1 MMASPGRK
9 YSKTA
14 GSVPVHFVIADGIV
28 AMEGNGPL
36 NGKPRPLGKIV
47 LADDPVAA
55 DATCARL
62 MGFHPERI
70 VHLNEGSRF
79 LGNSARA
86 FIDQV
91 GETVAFPE
99 TPFQV
104 VQEFHHLH
112 AL

>member
-1 MMASPGRK
+1 MLLCR
-9 YSKTA
+9 
-14 GSVPVHFVIADGIV
+14 F
-28 AMEGNGPL
+28 E
-36 NGKPRPLGKIV
+36 
-47 LADDPVAA
+47 AA
-55 DATCARL
+55 
-62 MGFHPERI
+62 P

-79 LGNSARA
+79 LGSSARA

>member
-1 MMASPGRK
+1 
-9 YSKTA
+9 
-14 GSVPVHFVIADGIV
+14 V
-28 AMEGNGPL
+28 
-36 NGKPRPLGKIV
+36 LG
-47 LADDPVAA
+47 DDPVAA

-99 TPFQV
+99 IPFQV